1 MSLENLARVGKLK
14 PHSPTPQEI
23 VRLIASAERNV
34 RDARVEVLSAETR
47 FDVAYKA
54 VMQCDLAALMANGFR
69 PSTSEPG
76 HHATIIQ
83 SLTITI
89 ALPNERCIVLDKLR
103 RLRNLSDYSGADI
116 SEAEAAACIRSAES
130 LLVFLEAWLRVNRSE
145 LLSRDS

>member
-14 PHSPTPQEI
+14 PHSPTRQEI
-23 VRLIASAERNV
+23 ARLVASAHRNL
-34 RDARVEVLSAETR
+34 RDARVAGVSAETR

-54 VMQCDLAALMANGFR
+54 VMQCGLAALMANGFR

-76 HHATIIQ
+76 HHATVIQ

-103 RLRNLSDYSGADI
+103 RLRNLSDYSGVDI
-116 SEAEAAACIRSAES
+116 SEQEAASCIRSAES
-130 LLVFLEAWLRVNRSE
+130 LLVSFGAWLRINRSE